1 MADALSFLVINV
13 SRIGDTL
20 LATPAIRAIA
30 RAYLDARIDALCHP
44 KRAEILEHLPL
55 IGRVGTIT
63 KHAAL
68 ARPYPCATDVPMA
81 EIPVE
86 TVLAAV
92 LRALADHP
100 PSATAS

>member
-1 MADALSFLVINV
+1 MADAPSFLVINV

-30 RAYLDARIDALCHP
+30 RAYADARIDALCHP
-44 KRAEILEHLPL
+44 KRADMLEQMPSIEH
-55 IGRVGTIT
+55 VGTIT
-63 KHAAL
+63 KHTAL
-68 ARPYPCATDVPMA
+68 
-81 EIPVE
+81 

-100 PSATAS
+100 PRSAAS